1 MKLLILFLIAGCG
14 PVDMADKCLPV
25 QRSLDRCNAALE
37 HIEIERD
44 QLADRESQEPVAE
57 E

>member
-1 MKLLILFLIAGCG
+1 
-14 PVDMADKCLPV
+14 MADKCLPV